1 MTKKHSSF
9 SIFENIK
16 AMGLVFGDI
25 GTSPIYTLTV
35 IFTLTTPTIQ
45 NVMGVL
51 SLIFWAL
58 IVLVTIEY
66 SWLAMSLSTKGEG
79 GIIVLKEILGSK
91 VKKGRRSL
99 FAVYLGYLGVSLL
112 MGDGVITPAIS
123 ILSAVEGLKLF
134 PGLGD
139 ITLETI
145 LLITCTITIILFTFQ
160 HKGSDK
166 VSSSFGPIMILWFLS
181 LLLSGMFYILK
192 IPNVLMA
199 ISPHY
204 AIDFMLH
211 NGLPGFFILS
221 EVILCATG
229 GEALYADMG
238 HLGAKPIRQAWYLVF
253 VALVI
258 NYFGQGAY
266 LQLYGKSEFIL
277 FEMVHKVSDVL
288 YIPFIILAVFA
299 SIIASQA
306 MISAVMSLIY
316 QGITTRIFPL
326 LKIKYTSTHLKSQ
339 IYIGAVNWMLL
350 VAVIIMIF
358 LFKKSENLAA
368 AYGLAVTAT
377 MTISAIFM
385 IWIFKVSKIK
395 IKFYT
400 ALFVLVVDLL
410 FLFAVFSKIP
420 HGGYWSLIIASIP
433 FFVIMLWTIGNK
445 NLQIAFRSLSIDIFL
460 ESYNQIYSLGNNI
473 KGTALFLTKNL
484 ENVPPYIVHCMLRTN
499 IMYEEN
505 IFVSISTSDYPYGIN
520 VTKVEEIAPGLKGL
534 IISCG
539 YMEYLDIPSILKNA
553 EINEKVIFYGIEEIS
568 TRRPFLRIYAF
579 LKRITPHFVAFYK
592 LNYRKLHGVATR
604 IEF

>member
-1 MTKKHSSF
+1 
-9 SIFENIK
+9 
-16 AMGLVFGDI
+16 MGLVFGDI

-35 IFTLTTPTIQ
+35 IFTLTSPTIQ

-58 IVLVTIEY
+58 IVLVTVEY

-79 GIIVLKEILGSK
+79 GIIVLKEILSSK

-134 PGLGD
+134 PGLGN
-139 ITLETI
+139 ISLETI
-145 LLITCTITIILFTFQ
+145 LLITCAITIILFAFQ

-166 VSSSFGPIMILWFLS
+166 VSSSFGPIMILWFLA
-181 LLLSGMFYILK
+181 LFTSGMFYIFK
-192 IPNVLMA
+192 IPSVLMA
-199 ISPHY
+199 VSPHY

-238 HLGAKPIRQAWYLVF
+238 HLGAIPIRQAWYLVF

-277 FEMVHKVSDVL
+277 FEMVHKVSDIL
-288 YIPFIILAVFA
+288 YILFIILALFA
-299 SIIASQA
+299 TIIASQA
-306 MISAVMSLIY
+306 MISAVMSLVY

-326 LKIKYTSTHLKSQ
+326 MKIKYTSTHLKSQ

-385 IWIFKVSKIK
+385 IWIFKVSNIK
-395 IKFYT
+395 IKFY
-400 ALFVLVVDLL
+400 AAIFVLIIDLL
-410 FLFAVFSKIP
+410 FLLAVFTKIP

-433 FFVIMLWTIGNK
+433 FFVIMLWTVGNK
-445 NLQIAFRSLSIDIFL
+445 NLQIAFRSLSIDTFL

-484 ENVPPYIVHCMLRTN
+484 ERVPPYVVHCMLRTS

-505 IFVSISTSDYPYGIN
+505 IFISISTSDYPYGID

-539 YMEYLDIPSILKNA
+539 YMEYLDIPGVLKNA
-553 EINEKVIFYGIEEIS
+553 GINEKVIFYGIEEIS
-568 TRRPFLRIYAF
+568 ARRPFLRLYAF
-579 LKRITPHFVAFYK
+579 LKKITPHFVAFYK